1 MLVTMN
7 QDGQRILAKNASKCQ
22 HYVCPYCKSS
32 VVFKHGC
39 SMLPHFAHKGRTKH
53 KCIKTDI
60 AQHYH
65 LKLYLAQA
73 YRRLNRHVQIEPYF
87 AEISQYPDIVVD
99 SHYAI
104 EVQLSK
110 INISQIIH
118 RTLGLKSIGLEVYW
132 LIDDICRRKSY
143 LELTQFQ
150 SSFINPVSR
159 TWITW
164 NSADSSMILYSQ
176 IQNISGKKFVAKRS
190 YLIIVKEDK
199 SKHINYL
206 KNRFYYI

>member
-1 MLVTMN
+1 M
-7 QDGQRILAKNASKCQ
+7 
-22 HYVCPYCKSS
+22 
-32 VVFKHGC
+32 
-39 SMLPHFAHKGRTKH
+39 
-53 KCIKTDI
+53 
-60 AQHYH
+60 
-65 LKLYLAQA
+65 YLAQA

-99 SHYAI
+99 SHYAL